1 VDEGSAG
8 HPPEERTENYLVV
21 KAQRQRDQ
29 RARVAARAY
38 FAAQADQRASASGG
52 AGARQAVEVV
62 AGAGFG
68 TTGHA
73 EVEER
78 SPADEEP
85 AAVAVG
91 GDVAVAVPGVAHAV
105 ELAESE
111 QIALLRR
118 EKRKAKKRRQAQRKK
133 ATKVQ
138 QAPAAEAK
146 DELPMAGAPEAVNFM
161 ELAEQ
166 EAVNFMALAATA
178 ADSEVV
184 SRAENPAEDGAKS
197 KQRLPL
203 VEESEGAADAD
214 DDRKEE
220 KAEEDKVRSL
230 FEAFDANSDGLL
242 DLGEFVAYLTVH
254 FFACI

>member
-68 TTGHA
+68 TTGHHA

-91 GDVAVAVPGVAHAV
+91 GDVAVGN
-105 ELAESE
+105 
-111 QIALLRR
+111 I
-118 EKRKAKKRRQAQRKK
+118 
-133 ATKVQ
+133 
-138 QAPAAEAK
+138 
-146 DELPMAGAPEAVNFM
+146 G
-161 ELAEQ
+161 
-166 EAVNFMALAATA
+166 
-178 ADSEVV
+178 
-184 SRAENPAEDGAKS
+184 
-197 KQRLPL
+197 
-203 VEESEGAADAD
+203 
-214 DDRKEE
+214 
-220 KAEEDKVRSL
+220 
-230 FEAFDANSDGLL
+230 
-242 DLGEFVAYLTVH
+242 
-254 FFACI
+254 I